1 MHNRANAI
9 LKYKWSMAYAD
20 FINAIFTSAIF
31 QKIPEIFGYLRF
43 GLVTLLPTSPNQA
56 KLCFVCKKILYHP
69 H

>member
-1 MHNRANAI
+1 MHNGANVI

-43 GLVTLLPTSPNQA
+43 GLVTLLTQPAQI
-56 KLCFVCKKILYHP
+56 KLKYVFIGKKIL
-69 H
+69 